1 MKKKILYMVPLM
13 VMALG
18 LASCDPS
25 HDDEGPN
32 ASVTSDELTQ
42 EVRITAKSEGNN
54 NLTIFTSPT
63 RYIQVYDAD
72 TKALV
77 GSGTAVK
84 YQVLPGSAEATIYV
98 VTANQDGTLT
108 TSGTKSIA
116 VNNYTDLDPILT
128 TLFGDGNGGFTKFKY
143 TWDTDAAD
151 GVWGNGGYQ
160 ESTGPSWWIVS
171 ANDITTQATD
181 KGLAKDGIDGWFT
194 MQLGGN
200 GVVTSRG
207 ETGAVSVT
215 SEKKK
220 DGWDIGTM
228 TFSGTIPLMGI
239 LVNNN
244 NQRQYVYQILKAT
257 DTELRLCAPEPGAG
271 DWGTAWFWNFKRQKT
286 E

>member
-1 MKKKILYMVPLM
+1 M

-63 RYIQVYDAD
+63 WYIQVYDAD
-72 TKALV
+72 TKALI
-77 GSGTAVK
+77 GSGTEVK
-84 YQVLPGSAEATIYV
+84 YQVLPGSTEATIYV

-116 VNNYTDLDPILT
+116 VNNYTDLDPVLT

-244 NQRQYVYQILKAT
+244 QRQYVYQILKAT

>member
-1 MKKKILYMVPLM
+1 M
-13 VMALG
+13 
-18 LASCDPS
+18 
-25 HDDEGPN
+25 
-32 ASVTSDELTQ
+32 
-42 EVRITAKSEGNN
+42 
-54 NLTIFTSPT
+54 
-63 RYIQVYDAD
+63 
-72 TKALV
+72 
-77 GSGTAVK
+77 
-84 YQVLPGSAEATIYV
+84 
-98 VTANQDGTLT
+98 
-108 TSGTKSIA
+108 
-116 VNNYTDLDPILT
+116 NNYTDLDPILT

-194 MQLGGN
+194 MQLGVN

-207 ETGAVSVT
+207 ETGSVNVT

-239 LVNNN
+239 LVNN

>member
-1 MKKKILYMVPLM
+1 M

-77 GSGTAVK
+77 GAGTAVK
-84 YQVLPGSAEATIYV
+84 YQVLPGSTEATIYV

-128 TLFGDGNGGFTKFKY
+128 PSLEMATEDSPSSNTLGIRMQPMAYGATEVIRKARAQAGG
-143 TWDTDAAD
+143 
-151 GVWGNGGYQ
+151 
-160 ESTGPSWWIVS
+160 
-171 ANDITTQATD
+171 
-181 KGLAKDGIDGWFT
+181 
-194 MQLGGN
+194 
-200 GVVTSRG
+200 
-207 ETGAVSVT
+207 
-215 SEKKK
+215 
-220 DGWDIGTM
+220 
-228 TFSGTIPLMGI
+228 
-239 LVNNN
+239 
-244 NQRQYVYQILKAT
+244 
-257 DTELRLCAPEPGAG
+257 
-271 DWGTAWFWNFKRQKT
+271 
-286 E
+286 